1 MTNPRTAT
9 WLPLWR
15 LFRSWGDK
23 VLILAAIVAAAI
35 ALTRLGSR
43 VIRPSRAVEAGD
55 QPGSGVVVR
64 AEVVH
69 LWLPETLLDEARHQP
84 ISAVA
89 RSHGEVR
96 SLPEPLGRE
105 KLWYVLTIRGH
116 QQNGRYADV
125 THVRHHYRN
134 PEHFSEFLKAVATA
148 AGHPPID
155 STSDFSKAE
164 VHIIPGELSERE
176 PSEVVNELLSRQ
188 LPPLERSQGSSRVR
202 DRQE

>member
-1 MTNPRTAT
+1 MTNPGTAT

-23 VLILAAIVAAAI
+23 VLILAVIFAAAI
-35 ALTRLGSR
+35 ALTRLDSR
-43 VIRPSRAVEAGD
+43 VIRPGRAVEAED
-55 QPGSGVVVR
+55 QPGSGIIVR

-69 LWLPETLLDEARHQP
+69 LWLPKTLLDEAQLQP

-89 RSHGEVR
+89 RSHREAR
-96 SLPEPLGRE
+96 SLPEPLWRQ
-105 KLWYVLTIRGH
+105 KLWYALTVRGH
-116 QQNGRYADV
+116 QQNGRHADV
-125 THVRHHYRN
+125 TYFIHPYRD
-134 PEHFSEFLKAVATA
+134 PEHFSDFLKALATA

-176 PSEVVNELLSRQ
+176 PSEVVKELLSR
-188 LPPLERSQGSSRVR
+188 
-202 DRQE
+202 